1 VKFISE
7 TCDHDHG
14 TPGLLYSSDRV
25 PDGQL
30 VSRVTE
36 ATSAGVRC
44 ALSDGSRNSVV
55 DHTCGNHYVR
65 KQQTVE
71 TAACWPVDFGGEV
84 GFAPDGARAGKR
96 SGVGAVRIGGGEVGC
111 IEDLKGAKKTSFV
124 PCARCAVF

>member
-44 ALSDGSRNSVV
+44 ALQR
-55 DHTCGNHYVR
+55 YR
-65 KQQTVE
+65 KFHAATVPGMRE
-71 TAACWPVDFGGEV
+71 LA
-84 GFAPDGARAGKR
+84 
-96 SGVGAVRIGGGEVGC
+96 
-111 IEDLKGAKKTSFV
+111 
-124 PCARCAVF
+124 